1 MLVRVGSC
9 ILACIEKIC
18 DYINDAAF
26 AYMAVSGESFC
37 TSAWNGFLL
46 NLKHMTKFTFA
57 NLIAKM
63 FILLGKVAITAGNMF
78 SLYKVM
84 QYRNDLEEVSSLLAP
99 MVLIGAVT
107 FMTASIFLGLFDT
120 AVMALMT
127 CLAIDMDL
135 NGDEPQH
142 GPPTFHEK
150 ATNIKNTA
158 GANAEKVEEEG
169 GALEEVLL

>member
-1 MLVRVGSC
+1 MLVKVGSC

-18 DYINDAAF
+18 DYINDSAF
-26 AYMAVSGESFC
+26 AYMAVSGDSFC

-46 NLKHMTKFTFA
+46 NLKHMMKFTFA
-57 NLIAKM
+57 NLIAKI

-84 QYRNDLEEVSSLLAP
+84 QYRNDTEEVSSLLAP

-120 AVMALMT
+120 TVMALMT

-135 NGDEPQH
+135 NGDTPQY
-142 GPPTFHEK
+142 GPKTFHDK
-150 ATNIKNTA
+150 AENIKNNT
-158 GANAEKVEEEG
+158 NSNSEKVEEEG
-169 GALEEVLL
+169 GALEELLI